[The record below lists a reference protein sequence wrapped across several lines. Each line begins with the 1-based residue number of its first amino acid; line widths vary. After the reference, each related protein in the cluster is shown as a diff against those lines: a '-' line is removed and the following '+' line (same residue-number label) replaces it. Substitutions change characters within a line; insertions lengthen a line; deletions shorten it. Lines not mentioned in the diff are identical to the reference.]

1 MLVTLNE
8 ILPKAR
14 EQHYAVP
21 AFDCM
26 EDVMIRSILDTAEQA
41 KSPVILMALEHD
53 LQGRGIKYISGL
65 VHGVADAYNIAIV
78 LHLDHAENMDIVAEA
93 IEHGFTSVMY
103 DGSQLAFEENI
114 RRSKEVVKIAHTKG
128 VSVEAELGL
137 VAGKD
142 IHGDDY
148 PGDGESLLT
157 DPKEVVEF
165 VEQTGVDALAVSIG
179 TAHGVYVS
187 LPHLDIA
194 RLEEINKVS
203 KVPLVLHGG
212 SNTPVDQIQNAI
224 RHGISKINV
233 YADSRVAM
241 LEGLKKS
248 AAIQERRDPLPNILF
263 RPIREALSLLVSER
277 IDMFFSRNRVA

>member
-26 EDVMIRSILDTAEQA
+26 EDVMVRTILDTAE
-41 KSPVILMALEHD
+41 KEHSPVILMVLEHD
-53 LQGRGIKYISGL
+53 LQGRGIIYVSGL
-65 VHGVADAYNIAIV
+65 IRAVADSYDIPIV
-78 LHLDHAENMDIVAEA
+78 LHLDHAENIEIIRKA
-93 IEHGFTSVMY
+93 IDYGFTSVMY
-103 DGSQLAFEENI
+103 DGSQLPFRENVE
-114 RRSKEVVKIAHTKG
+114 RSREVVDLAHTQNI
-128 VSVEAELGL
+128 SVEAELGL

-179 TAHGVYVS
+179 TSHGVYVS
-187 LPHLDIA
+187 LPNLDIQ
-194 RLEEINKVS
+194 RLEEINAVS

-233 YADSRVAM
+233 YADSRVGM
-241 LEGLKKS
+241 LEGLKTS
-248 AAIQERRDPLPNILF
+248 AQNQVRKDPLPDVLF
-263 RPIREALSLLVSER
+263 RPIREALSQVISER
-277 IDMFFSRNRVA
+277 MDIFFSKNKA